1 MISIFPSASDALKN
15 KFEKVEAEIQNKLE
29 IQMLSDL
36 KILDHLPNAVQPNA
50 VQPKAVRW
58 KVNVLLNK
66 IEQSN
71 QVFYTVKL
79 STEMPDVDVPNVV
92 IPQTQHC
99 LRETELDD
107 MYDD

>member
-1 MISIFPSASDALKN
+1 MIPIFPSASDALKN
-15 KFEKVEAEIQNKLE
+15 KFEKVETEIQNKLE

-36 KILDHLPNAVQPNA
+36 KISDPLPNA

-99 LRETELDD
+99 LHKTDLDD